1 VTVGMDGNDFSY
13 VCVCNK
19 CAVTELIFLA
29 VYDCPL
35 IEGIYRFAQTIAGAS
50 ITAAQVL
57 VDGLA
62 RVAINWCGGWHH
74 AQR

>member
-1 VTVGMDGNDFSY
+1 M
-13 VCVCNK
+13 C
-19 CAVTELIFLA
+19 LIIEFVLFA

-35 IEGIYRFAQTIAGAS
+35 IEGIYGFVETIAGAS

>member
-1 VTVGMDGNDFSY
+1 M
-13 VCVCNK
+13 
-19 CAVTELIFLA
+19 ER
-29 VYDCPL
+29 
-35 IEGIYRFAQTIAGAS
+35 IYGFVETIAGAS

>member
-1 VTVGMDGNDFSY
+1 LSK
-13 VCVCNK
+13 VC
-19 CAVTELIFLA
+19 LIIECVLFA
-29 VYDCPL
+29 GYDCPL
-35 IEGIYRFAQTIAGAS
+35 IEGIYRFVETIAGAS

-57 VDGLA
+57 VNGMA

>member
-1 VTVGMDGNDFSY
+1 MLNNS
-13 VCVCNK
+13 VCSVCR
-19 CAVTELIFLA
+19 F
-29 VYDCPL
+29 DCPL
-35 IEGIYRFAQTIAGAS
+35 IERIYGFVETIAGAS

-62 RVAINWCGGWHH
+62 RVAVNWCGGWHH

>member
-1 VTVGMDGNDFSY
+1 MLHHNLSK
-13 VCVCNK
+13 VC
-19 CAVTELIFLA
+19 LIIEFVLFA
-29 VYDCPL
+29 GYDCPL
-35 IEGIYRFAQTIAGAS
+35 IERIYGFVETIAGAS

>member
-1 VTVGMDGNDFSY
+1 MELVLLL
-13 VCVCNK
+13 
-19 CAVTELIFLA
+19 TE
-29 VYDCPL
+29 YDCPL
-35 IEGIYRFAQTIAGAS
+35 IEGIYGFVQTVAGAS

-62 RVAINWCGGWHH
+62 RVVINWNGGWHH